1 MSQKWLDWTMKT
13 NDDDMLMLSPV
24 GNSKRGNDE
33 EE

>member
-13 NDDDMLMLSPV
+13 NDDILSPV
-24 GNSKRGNDE
+24 GSSKRGNDE